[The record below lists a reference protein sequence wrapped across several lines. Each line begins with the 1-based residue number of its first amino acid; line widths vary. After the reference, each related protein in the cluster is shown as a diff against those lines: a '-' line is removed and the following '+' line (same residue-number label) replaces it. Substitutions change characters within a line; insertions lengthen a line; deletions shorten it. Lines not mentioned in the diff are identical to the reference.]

1 MSEVFNQQALKEV
14 ARRVTAH
21 APDGSL
27 DLYIIM
33 IWKRLKPLRRSS
45 RDYPK
50 TGTNFDQIERFTTLY
65 EPLRLI
71 TVSHG

>member
-27 DLYIIM
+27 DLYIHHDLEAIKAATAL
-33 IWKRLKPLRRSS
+33 IPRLPKD
-45 RDYPK
+45 RD
-50 TGTNFDQIERFTTLY
+50 
-65 EPLRLI
+65 
-71 TVSHG
+71 